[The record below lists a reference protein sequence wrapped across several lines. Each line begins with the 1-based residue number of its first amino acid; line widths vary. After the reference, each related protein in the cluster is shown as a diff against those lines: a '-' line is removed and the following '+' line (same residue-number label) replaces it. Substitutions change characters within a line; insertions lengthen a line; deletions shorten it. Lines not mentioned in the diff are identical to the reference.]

1 MKSVIIILGP
11 TCVGKTGLSILLAKA
26 LDTEII
32 SADSMQIYQ
41 HMDIGTAKPSATE
54 LKEVK
59 HHLIDIMEPTESFSA
74 GLFRDMAVRI
84 INNLHERDK
93 IPIVVGGTGLYIKTL
108 TRGLFEGPSAD
119 WVLREK
125 LIEEEK
131 IHGTGHLYE
140 RLRKIDPA
148 SADKINPADTRRI
161 IRAIEVSLKGKKAIS
176 ELQRSFTT
184 RQPYEFIKIGLY
196 RERKELYRMIEQ
208 RVDKMMEKGLVDEV
222 RQVIEL
228 IGKESRLPS
237 MQALGYK
244 EMSLYLSAEGGKGNI
259 SLQDAI
265 KIFKRRTKLFA
276 KRQFTWF
283 KKEPDIL
290 WVDITGLTEPEEILS
305 KVINNIAILKEIFY
319 LKNKKSVI
327 L

>member
-1 MKSVIIILGP
+1 
-11 TCVGKTGLSILLAKA
+11 
-26 LDTEII
+26 
-32 SADSMQIYQ
+32 
-41 HMDIGTAKPSATE
+41 
-54 LKEVK
+54 
-59 HHLIDIMEPTESFSA
+59 A

-125 LIEEEK
+125 LIGEEK

-208 RVDKMMEKGLVDEV
+208 RVDKMMEKGL
-222 RQVIEL
+222 
-228 IGKESRLPS
+228 
-237 MQALGYK
+237 
-244 EMSLYLSAEGGKGNI
+244 
-259 SLQDAI
+259 
-265 KIFKRRTKLFA
+265 
-276 KRQFTWF
+276 
-283 KKEPDIL
+283 
-290 WVDITGLTEPEEILS
+290 
-305 KVINNIAILKEIFY
+305 
-319 LKNKKSVI
+319 
-327 L
+327 